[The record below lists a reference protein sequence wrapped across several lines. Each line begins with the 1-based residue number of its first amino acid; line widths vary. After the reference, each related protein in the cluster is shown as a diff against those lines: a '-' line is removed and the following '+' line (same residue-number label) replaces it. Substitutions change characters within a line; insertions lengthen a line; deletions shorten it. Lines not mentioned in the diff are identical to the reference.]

1 MLEESPAAFGSDLES
16 ALTLPLSHFR
26 ERTTDNPENF
36 IIGGFHSGQLIATTG
51 AFRETALKRR
61 HITTIV
67 GMFVRPEH
75 RRKGLGRDLLRS
87 VLDRISQLP
96 LLECIQLAVTVGNDD
111 ALALY
116 KNMDFEVYGR
126 ETAALKVA
134 GINYDQSLLALAL
147 NQTPA
152 T

>member
-1 MLEESPAAFGSDLES
+1 MRGNPKRSQSE
-16 ALTLPLSHFR
+16 TL
-26 ERTTDNPENF
+26 
-36 IIGGFHSGQLIATTG
+36 
-51 AFRETALKRR
+51 
-61 HITTIV
+61 V
-67 GMFVRPEH
+67 GCQTE
-75 RRKGLGRDLLRS
+75 K
-87 VLDRISQLP
+87 P

-126 ETAALKVA
+126 EPAALKVA
-134 GINYDQSLLALAL
+134 GINYDESLLALAL